1 MISQDK
7 EDTTPKVVFEK
18 TAKEIANDKRAEAKA
33 QEDEAKA
40 KKEAQSLA
48 DACVEKPRLNPE
60 AIGKTL
66 LDRMPNPT
74 GWRILILPYQ
84 GKGKTAGGI
93 FLPSET
99 VEKSQISTQVGYV
112 LKVGPLAYQDTAKF
126 PTGPWCEEKQ
136 WVMFARYAGSRFQI
150 DGGEVRIL
158 NDDEIL
164 STILDPEDIHQLN

>member
-1 MISQDK
+1 MSAAAK
-7 EDTTPKVVFEK
+7 EDTKVVYEK
-18 TAKEIANDKRAEAKA
+18 TAKELANEARAEAKA
-33 QEDEAKA
+33 KVETAKA
-40 KKEAQSLA
+40 TKLA
-48 DACVEKPRLNPE
+48 DAYAEKPRLNPD

-84 GKGKTAGGI
+84 GKGKSAGGI

-99 VEKSQISTQVGYV
+99 QEKSQISTQVGYV
-112 LKVGPLAYQDTAKF
+112 LKLGPLAYKDTGKF
-126 PTGPWCEEKQ
+126 PDGAWCEEKQ

-164 STILDPEDIHQLN
+164 STILDPEDIHNLT